1 MPMTVFHTQPDVK
14 VSQAP
19 WVIRGESMGHID
31 GGSCRREQ
39 NHISRPAG
47 RRRSRGIGFRYL
59 HLSFYAHALVYTIL
73 ILSIRGAAADEI
85 LQPDQYGQRARDLG
99 PAQEEEILLDHSPQP
114 VIPYAIIDKR
124 QDLFNSLKATSGG
137 SEKQTS
143 SSTRRLTFDA
153 TATAIPSPSSASLSA
168 STASSTTPES
178 TITTLPKPFDGG
190 FGTNYTQSSCPTF
203 LKAFSTNTTLL
214 SCLPFSLL
222 LQVRKSHPTVEDFFN

>member
-1 MPMTVFHTQPDVK
+1 M
-14 VSQAP
+14 
-19 WVIRGESMGHID
+19 RHID
-31 GGSCRREQ
+31 RGSCRREQ

-59 HLSFYAHALVYTIL
+59 QLSSYALLYAIL
-73 ILSIRGAAADEI
+73 ILSIRGATADATVQAE
-85 LQPDQYGQRARDLG
+85 QYGQRAGNLG
-99 PAQEEEILLDHSPQP
+99 AAWEEEILLDHSPQP
-114 VIPYAIIDKR
+114 IIPSANIEKR

-137 SEKQTS
+137 SEKQTT

-153 TATAIPSPSSASLSA
+153 TATAIPSSSSASLSS
-168 STASSTTPES
+168 STASAATPEP

-203 LKAFSTNTTLL
+203 LKAFSTNTTFT

-222 LQVRKSHPTVEDFFN
+222 LQVRKSPSHL

>member
-1 MPMTVFHTQPDVK
+1 
-14 VSQAP
+14 
-19 WVIRGESMGHID
+19 MGHVD

-59 HLSFYAHALVYTIL
+59 QLSFFALVYAIL
-73 ILSIRGAAADEI
+73 ILSIRGAAAYETV
-85 LQPDQYGQRARDLG
+85 QPDQYGRRARDLG
-99 PAQEEEILLDHSPQP
+99 GAAQEEEILLDHSLQP
-114 VIPYAIIDKR
+114 MIPCAKIEKR

-153 TATAIPSPSSASLSA
+153 TATAIPSPSSASLSS
-168 STASSTTPES
+168 STASAPTPES

-203 LKAFSTNTTLL
+203 LKAFSTNTTLI

-222 LQVRKSHPTVEDFFN
+222 LQVRKSHPTFEDFLN

>member
-1 MPMTVFHTQPDVK
+1 
-14 VSQAP
+14 
-19 WVIRGESMGHID
+19 MGHID

-59 HLSFYAHALVYTIL
+59 QLSFYALVYAIL

-85 LQPDQYGQRARDLG
+85 LQPDQYGQRARDSG
-99 PAQEEEILLDHSPQP
+99 AAQEEEILLDHSPQP
-114 VIPYAIIDKR
+114 VIPYANIDKR

-143 SSTRRLTFDA
+143 SSTRRLIFDA
-153 TATAIPSPSSASLSA
+153 TATAIPNPSSASLSA
-168 STASSTTPES
+168 STASAPTPES

-222 LQVRKSHPTVEDFFN
+222 LQVRKRHPTFEDLLN